1 MDAPCS
7 GTGTLGRNPEIKWR
21 LTPADLAD
29 LPRRQSALL
38 ANARAALAPGG
49 LLVYSTCSL
58 EPEENEAIVAGV
70 ARSSKPCAAFRA
82 ATPGT
87 DFFAAVIKSESPQ
100 MVEIVPSI
108 LSADFARL
116 AEEIARVER
125 GGARM
130 LHLDVMDGHFVP
142 NLTIGPPVVESIR
155 KATRAHLDVHL
166 MIENPERYAADFV
179 KAGANSVS
187 VHYEACL
194 HLDGTLEM
202 IRKEGAMAGVV
213 LNPATPVAVLEDVL
227 EVADY
232 VLLMSVN
239 PGFGGQKLIPY
250 VLEKVRKLAGMR
262 REKKLALPIEIDG
275 GVHRENL
282 AEVVRAGCD
291 WIVTGSAIFHSPDPE
306 ATVREMREI
315 AAASNRRAGLS
326 S

>member
-1 MDAPCS
+1 
-7 GTGTLGRNPEIKWR
+7 
-21 LTPADLAD
+21 
-29 LPRRQSALL
+29 
-38 ANARAALAPGG
+38 
-49 LLVYSTCSL
+49 
-58 EPEENEAIVAGV
+58 
-70 ARSSKPCAAFRA
+70 
-82 ATPGT
+82 
-87 DFFAAVIKSESPQ
+87 

-125 GGARM
+125 GGATI

-155 KATRAHLDVHL
+155 KSTRLHLDVHL
-166 MIENPERYAADFV
+166 MIENPERYVTEFV

-187 VHYEACL
+187 VHYEAAR
-194 HLDGTLEM
+194 HLDGTLGM
-202 IRKEGAMAGVV
+202 IREAGAMAGVV
-213 LNPATPVAVLEDVL
+213 LNPATPVAVLENVL
-227 EVADY
+227 QVADY

-250 VLEKVRKLAGMR
+250 VLEKVRQLDSMR
-262 REKKLALPIEIDG
+262 RVRQLALPIEIDG

-291 WIVTGSAIFHSPDPE
+291 WIVTGSGVFHSPDPE

-315 AAASNRRAGLS
+315 AAQATAVRG
-326 S
+326 